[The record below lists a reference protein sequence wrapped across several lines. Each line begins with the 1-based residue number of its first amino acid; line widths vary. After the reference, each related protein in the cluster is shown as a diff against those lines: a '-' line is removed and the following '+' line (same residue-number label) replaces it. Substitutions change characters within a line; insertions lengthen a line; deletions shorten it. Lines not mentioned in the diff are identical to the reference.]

1 MMYVTRYTLT
11 HIKGTSMKA
20 LFSGRQGKRFPR
32 YGNSRVFL
40 DVNPK
45 CFESVVDYLIKRN
58 IAPPDSPLEMPY
70 KA

>member
-1 MMYVTRYTLT
+1 MSVNRYTLT
-11 HIKGTSMKA
+11 HIKGTSLEA
-20 LFSGRQGKRFPR
+20 LFSEWWGIRFPR
-32 YGNSRVFL
+32 DGNGTVFL